1 MARVLFLLALGLLLL
16 QQCTPRGLPDTEE
29 SVVSVY
35 TTQPNMAGANIDVYR
50 QIANNLAEKITSPI
64 YSFLGYGKDKA
75 EMPSTTKQPWGKL
88 EILDDP
94 ETVTKANQ
102 KPINND
108 ISLDKEVEELSS
120 EALRKIDKKPEKITL
135 YSSYLPSGKIEKLDG
150 NDTINEITDDDE
162 TFGFDD
168 VDDGSNDAD
177 KGRSGTFVQFLEILG
192 SVIQLI
198 YGGIVAF
205 FSSSSKTTN

>member
-1 MARVLFLLALGLLLL
+1 MARVLVLLAFGLLAC
-16 QQCTPRGLPDTEE
+16 QECSPRGLPEAQE

-35 TTQPNMAGANIDVYR
+35 DKGGTNVDVYR

-64 YSFLGYGKDKA
+64 YSFLGYGKNKTEKA
-75 EMPSTTKQPWGKL
+75 TTTKPWDKI

-94 ETVTKANQ
+94 ETVSKANQ
-102 KPINND
+102 KPVDND

-120 EALRKIDKKPEKITL
+120 EALRRMDKKPEKLTL

-150 NDTINEITDDDE
+150 NDTTNEISDDDE

-168 VDDGSNDAD
+168 VDDSVEDVD
-177 KGRSGTFVQFLEILG
+177 KTRASPIVYFLEIVG
-192 SVIQLI
+192 SIIQLI

-205 FSSSSKTTN
+205 FSSSSKPTN

>member
-1 MARVLFLLALGLLLL
+1 MARVLVLLAFGLLAC
-16 QQCTPRGLPDTEE
+16 QECSPRGLPESQE

-35 TTQPNMAGANIDVYR
+35 DKGGTKVDVYR

-64 YSFLGYGKDKA
+64 YSFLGYGKNKTEKA
-75 EMPSTTKQPWGKL
+75 ATTKKPWDKI

-102 KPINND
+102 KPVDND

-120 EALRKIDKKPEKITL
+120 DALRRIDKKPEKLTL

-150 NDTINEITDDDE
+150 NDTTNEISDDDE

-168 VDDGSNDAD
+168 LDDSVEDVDKTRASPI
-177 KGRSGTFVQFLEILG
+177 VYFLEIVG
-192 SVIQLI
+192 SIIQLI
-198 YGGIVAF
+198 YGGVVAF
-205 FSSSSKTTN
+205 FSSPSKPTN